1 MCFGARSFR
10 PLTGK
15 LVLILISDDYWPTL
29 RWSCFRPLTGK
40 LVLIITE
47 CAEGMRVKIVTFPSP
62 YGEVGF
68 DLPCGCNRYR
78 CIYEF
83 PSPYGEVGFDLIK
96 TTKGTG
102 SPSKGFRP
110 LTGKLVLII
119 CVVYVLMAIYAHAF
133 PSPYGEVGF
142 DPIENAE
149 AIDSREIEFPSPY
162 GEVGFDLL
170 QVLSDLSLRR
180 HEFPSPYGEVGFD
193 PCTLTI

>member
-29 RWSCFRPLTGK
+29 RWSC
-40 LVLIITE
+40 
-47 CAEGMRVKIVTFPSP
+47 
-62 YGEVGF
+62 
-68 DLPCGCNRYR
+68 
-78 CIYEF
+78 
-83 PSPYGEVGFDLIK
+83 
-96 TTKGTG
+96 
-102 SPSKGFRP
+102 FRP

-193 PCTLTI
+193 RS